1 MFDGVMGMGAGAN
14 GWFWLLRLDRPPAPT
29 ALKRQDTLIY
39 YAQELRSVWKLLR
52 RVS

>member
-1 MFDGVMGMGAGAN
+1 MWMFDGVMGMGAGAN

-29 ALKRQDTLIY
+29 ALKRQ
-39 YAQELRSVWKLLR
+39 ELRSVWKLLR